1 MMTKHKTRIFVIS
14 IIVLISITFYLLLNN
29 SCLNLI
35 KVVKSYKDFG
45 YSNVKSC
52 HITSVKSIV
61 RTKIPSLFSFL
72 SDLKRHYVGNNAKD
86 ILNLDQLN

>member
-52 HITSVKSIV
+52 LITSVKSIV

-72 SDLKRHYVGNNAKD
+72 S
-86 ILNLDQLN
+86 